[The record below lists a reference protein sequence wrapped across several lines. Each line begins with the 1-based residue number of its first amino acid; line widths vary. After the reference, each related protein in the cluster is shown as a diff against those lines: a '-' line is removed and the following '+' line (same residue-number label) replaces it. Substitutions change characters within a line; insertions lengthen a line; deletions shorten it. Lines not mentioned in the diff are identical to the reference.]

1 MDILKIKE
9 IWDYLISRNKNDMA
23 LAIEEIIYLLEE
35 LDDDNY
41 EITFK
46 EKVLEK
52 RDIKDEDLVPD
63 LDEEIETEVDSHGF
77 HSIK

>member
-63 LDEEIETEVDSHGF
+63 TDEEIETEVDSHGF

>member
-35 LDDDNY
+35 LEDDNY

-63 LDEEIETEVDSHGF
+63 TDEELETEIDSDGF